1 MIVREVNE
9 GPKID
14 YALNG
19 TVLTLGGGAISIDL
33 AERQADTET
42 VIDIC
47 RKDGQLV
54 EGPSRWYVATIII
67 PPRRYHLVDAGQVD
81 ENGAPV
87 LAREALPLDI
97 DSVVLNLWAVPSQ
110 TEGGS
115 GL

>member
-19 TVLTLGGGAISIDL
+19 TVLSLGSGTISIDL
-33 AERQADTET
+33 AARQQDTET

-47 RKDGQLV
+47 RDDGHLV
-54 EGPSRWYVATIII
+54 EGMGRWYVATIII
-67 PPRRYHLVDAGQVD
+67 PPRRYHLVDTGQVD

-87 LAREALPLDI
+87 LAREALPLDTG
-97 DSVVLNLWAVPSQ
+97 SVVLNLWALPKQ
-110 TEGGS
+110 EGGS
-115 GL
+115 EA